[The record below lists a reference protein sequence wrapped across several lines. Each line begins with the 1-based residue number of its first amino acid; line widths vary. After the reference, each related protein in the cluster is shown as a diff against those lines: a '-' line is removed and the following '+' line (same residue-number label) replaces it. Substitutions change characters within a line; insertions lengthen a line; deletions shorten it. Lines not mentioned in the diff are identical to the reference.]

1 MAPRSEKRSESK
13 PKKSG
18 ETLPPPP
25 VPSIGVVRFDDI
37 VERLQARGRSFDE
50 DFLQRV
56 YVFSARM
63 HKDQTRQSGEP
74 YLTHP
79 LSVAW
84 ILADLKFDEVCVAV
98 GLLHDVLEDTLTTR
112 ETVDELFGP
121 EVTELVDGVTK
132 LARHEYVRRDDAQAE
147 TFRKMILASAKDIRV
162 ILVKLADRLHN
173 MQTLEHLP
181 PEARRRIS
189 RETLEIYAPI
199 AHRLGMARVKGD
211 LEDLAFYYLYPHQY
225 AELHSKIEE
234 KMQLGKEAIE
244 RIGHRLGKALSEAG
258 LEAEIS
264 YRVKRYYSI
273 YQKLRRQGIDISQ
286 LYDYLAFRV
295 VTRDLRDTYGALG
308 VVHQAWRPIPGR
320 FKDYIAMPKPNLY
333 QSLHTTLV
341 GERGTPFEVQIRT
354 REMDLV
360 AEEGIAAHWHYKE
373 GDDEP
378 QESDP
383 NILWLRQLLEW
394 QKEVQDPRTFLT
406 SLKIDLYPEEVYV
419 FTPKGDVLSF
429 PRGVTPIDFAYK
441 IHSDLGHHCAAAR
454 VNGKLV
460 PLRTE
465 LHNGDIVE
473 VVSNPNRQPSR
484 DWLNFVVT
492 TRARSRIRHW
502 LNTQQ
507 KRRAVEIG
515 RRLLEKE
522 ARKYKV
528 SQKRLLEG
536 AALEQYL
543 KDEGLSNLDEMLS
556 RIGFGKLQARSA
568 VQKLA
573 GQELEEPTEEPS
585 RLRQAVTRLLPGRGE
600 GPILVRGHGDL
611 LAYMAKCCNPLP
623 GERIV
628 GYITRGRGVSVHS
641 VDCPNVKNLLYN
653 PEREIE
659 VRWAKEVDE
668 VFEATVF
675 LETEDQKGMLARLTQ
690 VVAEFKSNI
699 TSIGARTTETGQ
711 GLIEMKLEVRDRKHL
726 AKILQGLEDT
736 AGVLRVT
743 RQMAAS
749 SPVHEAEAG

>member
-1 MAPRSEKRSESK
+1 MAPSR
-13 PKKSG
+13 

-25 VPSIGVVRFDDI
+25 VASPGVVRFDDI
-37 VERLQARGRSFDE
+37 LHRLEARGRFYDE
-50 DFLQRV
+50 AFLRRV
-56 YVFSARM
+56 YVFSAQAHR
-63 HKDQTRQSGEP
+63 DQTRRSGEP

-79 LSVAW
+79 LSVAYL
-84 ILADLKFDEVCVAV
+84 LADLKFDQTCVAV
-98 GLLHDVLEDTLTTR
+98 GLLHDVLEDTLTTK
-112 ETVDELFGP
+112 ETLEETFGA
-121 EVTELVDGVTK
+121 EVTELVDGLTK

-173 MQTLEHLP
+173 MQTLEHLA
-181 PEARRRIS
+181 PEKRRRIS

-211 LEDLAFYYLYPHQY
+211 LEDLAFYYLYPHQF
-225 AELHSKIEE
+225 AELHSRIAE
-234 KMQLGKEAIE
+234 KLEVGKESTTAL
-244 RIGHRLGKALSEAG
+244 RVRLVKALEESG
-258 LEAEIS
+258 IEAEIS
-264 YRVKRYYSI
+264 YRVKRSYSI

-286 LYDYLAFRV
+286 LYDYLAFRI
-295 VTRDLRDTYGALG
+295 VTHDLKDTYAALG

-333 QSLHTTLV
+333 QSLHTTVV
-341 GERGTPFEVQIRT
+341 GERGQPFEVQIRT

-373 GDDEP
+373 GADQP
-378 QESDP
+378 RESDP

-419 FTPKGDVLSF
+419 FTPKGEVLSF

-441 IHSDLGHHCAAAR
+441 IHTELGHQCSGAR

-460 PLRTE
+460 PLRTK
-465 LHNGDIVE
+465 LHNGDMVE
-473 VVSNPNRQPSR
+473 VLTNQNRHPSR
-484 DWLNFVVT
+484 DWLNFVAT
-492 TRARSRIRHW
+492 TRAKSKIRHW

-522 ARKYKV
+522 IRKYRLSPK
-528 SQKRLLEG
+528 KLLEG
-536 AALEQYL
+536 ERFDRFL
-543 KDEGLSNLDEMLS
+543 KEEGLSNLDDLLS
-556 RIGFGKLQARSA
+556 KIGFGKLQPRSA
-568 VQKLA
+568 VERLA
-573 GQELEEPTEEPS
+573 PEEVGGERTEEPG
-585 RLRQAVTRLLPGRGE
+585 RLRQAVTRLLPGRGD
-600 GPILVRGHGDL
+600 GPILVKGHGDL

-641 VDCPNVKNLLYN
+641 VDCPNVKNLMYN

-668 VFEATVF
+668 VFSATLF
-675 LETEDQKGMLARLTQ
+675 IETEDQKGMLAKLTQ

-699 TSIGARTTETGQ
+699 TNIGARTTETGH

-726 AKILQGLEDT
+726 LKILQGLRKEN
-736 AGVLRVT
+736 GVLRVT
-743 RQMAAS
+743 RQMSAS
-749 SPVHEAEAG
+749 GSVGETASRSSSG

>member
-1 MAPRSEKRSESK
+1 MMALAREKS
-13 PKKSG
+13 P
-18 ETLPPPP
+18 TPP
-25 VPSIGVVRFDDI
+25 VPSPGVVRFDDI
-37 VERLQARGRSFDE
+37 LQRLDARGRSYDE
-50 DFLQRV
+50 DFLREV
-56 YVFSARM
+56 YVFSAQM
-63 HKDQTRQSGEP
+63 HKDQTRRSGEP

-79 LSVAW
+79 LSVAYL
-84 ILADLKFDEVCVAV
+84 LADLKFDQVCVAV

-112 ETVDELFGP
+112 GALEERFGS
-121 EVTELVDGVTK
+121 EIAELVDGVTK

-173 MQTLEHLP
+173 MQTLEHLS

-211 LEDLAFYYLYPHQY
+211 LEDLALYYLYPHQY
-225 AELHSKIEE
+225 AELNSKIAE
-234 KMQLGKEAIE
+234 KMKVGKDAVE
-244 RIGHRLGKALSEAG
+244 RIRGRLVDALGEASV
-258 LEAEIS
+258 EAEIS

-286 LYDYLAFRV
+286 LYDYLAFRI
-295 VTRDLRDTYGALG
+295 VTRDLKDTYAALG
-308 VVHQAWRPIPGR
+308 VVHQSWRPIPGR

-333 QSLHTTLV
+333 QSLHTTVV
-341 GERGTPFEVQIRT
+341 GERGQPFEVQIRT

-373 GDDEP
+373 GSENP
-378 QESDP
+378 KESDP

-419 FTPKGDVLSF
+419 FTPKGEVLSF

-441 IHSDLGHHCAAAR
+441 IHTELGHHCSGAR
-454 VNGKLV
+454 VNGRLV
-460 PLRTE
+460 PLRTR

-473 VVSNPNRQPSR
+473 VLTNPNRHPSR

-492 TRARSRIRHW
+492 TRAKSKVRHW

-515 RRLLEKE
+515 RRLLDKE
-522 ARKYKV
+522 LKKYRI
-528 SQKRLLEG
+528 SQKKVFESPELSP
-536 AALEQYL
+536 YL
-543 KDEGLSNLDEMLS
+543 RDEGLANPDEMLS
-556 RIGFGKLQARSA
+556 RIGFGKLQPRQ
-568 VQKLA
+568 VIQRLA
-573 GQELEEPTEEPS
+573 ASENLEEPAEQPG
-585 RLRQAVTRLLPGRGE
+585 RLRQAVTRLLPGRGD
-600 GPILVRGHGDL
+600 GPILVKGHGDL
-611 LAYMAKCCNPLP
+611 LAYMAKCCSPLP
-623 GERIV
+623 GERII

-641 VDCPNVKNLLYN
+641 VDCPNVKNLMYN

-659 VRWAKEVDE
+659 VRWAKEVDD
-668 VFEATVF
+668 VFAATIF
-675 LETEDQKGMLARLTQ
+675 IETEDHQGMLARLTQ
-690 VVAEFKSNI
+690 VVAEYKSNI
-699 TSIGARTTETGQ
+699 TSIGARTTDSGQ

-726 AKILQGLEDT
+726 VKILEGLRKT
-736 AGVLRVT
+736 TGVLRVT

-749 SPVHEAEAG
+749 TSERDQAREAR

>member
-1 MAPRSEKRSESK
+1 MAPSRD
-13 PKKSG
+13 KS
-18 ETLPPPP
+18 PPPP

-37 VERLQARGRSFDE
+37 LHRLDERGRVYDQT
-50 DFLQRV
+50 FLRQV
-56 YVFSARM
+56 YVFSAQAHR
-63 HKDQTRQSGEP
+63 DQKRRSGEP
-74 YLTHP
+74 YLIHP
-79 LSVAW
+79 LLVAY
-84 ILADLKFDEVCVAV
+84 ILADLKFDQTCVAV

-112 ETVDELFGP
+112 ATLEESFGP
-121 EVTELVDGVTK
+121 EVAELVDGVTK
-132 LARHEYVRRDDAQAE
+132 LARHEYVRRDEAQAE

-173 MQTLEHLP
+173 MQTLEHLE
-181 PEARRRIS
+181 PEKRRRIS

-225 AELHSKIEE
+225 AELHSRIEE
-234 KMQLGKEAIE
+234 KLKVGKESIATI
-244 RIGHRLGKALSEAG
+244 RDRLEEALAAAEVD
-258 LEAEIS
+258 AEIS

-295 VTRDLRDTYGALG
+295 VTKDLKDTYAALG

-333 QSLHTTLV
+333 QSLHTTVV
-341 GERGTPFEVQIRT
+341 GGSGQPFEVQIRT

-373 GDDEP
+373 GADSP
-378 QESDP
+378 RQSDP

-419 FTPKGDVLSF
+419 FTPKGEVLSF

-441 IHSDLGHHCAAAR
+441 IHTDLGHQCSGAR

-465 LHNGDIVE
+465 LHNGDMVE
-473 VVSNPNRQPSR
+473 ILTNPNRHPSR
-484 DWLNFVVT
+484 DWLNFVAT
-492 TRARSRIRHW
+492 TRAKSKIRHW

-515 RRLLEKE
+515 RRLVEKE
-522 ARKYKV
+522 LRKYRLSPKKV
-528 SQKRLLEG
+528 FEG
-536 AALEQYL
+536 EVFERFL
-543 KDEGLSNLDEMLS
+543 KDEGMSNLDELLS
-556 RIGFGKLQARSA
+556 RLGFGKLQPRQ
-568 VQKLA
+568 VVERLA
-573 GQELEEPTEEPS
+573 PEEVGAEPAEEPG
-585 RLRQAVTRLLPGRGE
+585 RLRQAVTRLLPGGRGE
-600 GPILVRGHGDL
+600 GPIMVKGHGDL

-623 GERIV
+623 GERII

-641 VDCPNVKNLLYN
+641 VDCPNVKNLMYN

-659 VRWAKEVDE
+659 VRWAKELDD
-668 VFEATVF
+668 VFAATLF
-675 LETEDQKGMLARLTQ
+675 IETEDQKGMLAKLTQ

-699 TSIGARTTETGQ
+699 TNIGARTTETGH

-726 AKILQGLEDT
+726 VKILQGLRKT
-736 AGVLRVT
+736 AGVLKVT
-743 RQMAAS
+743 RQMAS
-749 SPVHEAEAG
+749 TSPARKLSEAR

>member
-1 MAPRSEKRSESK
+1 MAPQSQSKAEK
-13 PKKSG
+13 
-18 ETLPPPP
+18 LPPPP
-25 VPSIGVVRFDDI
+25 VPSTGVVRFDDI
-37 VERLQARGRSFDE
+37 LARLGARERSYDE

-56 YVFSARM
+56 YVFSAQM
-63 HKDQTRQSGEP
+63 HKDQTRRSGEP

-79 LSVAW
+79 LSVAY

-112 ETVDELFGP
+112 ETVEERFGP
-121 EVTELVDGVTK
+121 EIAELVDGVTK
-132 LARHEYVRRDDAQAE
+132 LARHAYVRSDDAQAE

-189 RETLEIYAPI
+189 RETIEIYAPI

-211 LEDLAFYYLYPHQY
+211 LEDLAFYYLYPSQY

-234 KMQLGKEAIE
+234 KLEFGREATETI
-244 RIGHRLGKALSEAG
+244 RTRLVRALEEAG
-258 LEAEIS
+258 IEAEIS
-264 YRVKRYYSI
+264 FRVKRYYSI

-286 LYDYLAFRV
+286 LYDYLAFRI
-295 VTRDLRDTYGALG
+295 VTKDPRDTYGALG
-308 VVHQAWRPIPGR
+308 VVHQNWRPIPGR
-320 FKDYIAMPKPNLY
+320 FKDYLAMPKPNLY
-333 QSLHTTLV
+333 QSLHTTVV
-341 GERGTPFEVQIRT
+341 GERGQPFEIQIRT

-373 GDDEP
+373 GSDDPGET
-378 QESDP
+378 DP

-429 PRGVTPIDFAYK
+429 PREVTPIDFAYK
-441 IHSDLGHHCAAAR
+441 IHTELGHHCAGAR
-454 VNGKLV
+454 VNGRLV

-473 VVSNPNRQPSR
+473 IITNANRQPSR
-484 DWLNFVVT
+484 DWLNLAVT
-492 TRARSRIRHW
+492 TRARSKIRHW

-522 ARKYKV
+522 AKKYRV
-528 SQKRLLEG
+528 ALKRVFEG

-543 KDEGLSNLDEMLS
+543 KEEGLSSLDEMLS
-556 RIGFGKLQARSA
+556 RIGFGKLQPRTA
-568 VQKLA
+568 VQRLA
-573 GQELEEPTEEPS
+573 GEELGEPPEEPS

-600 GPILVRGHGDL
+600 GPILVKGHGDL
-611 LAYMAKCCNPLP
+611 LAFMAKCCNPLP

-668 VFEATVF
+668 VFAATIF
-675 LETEDQKGMLARLTQ
+675 IETEDRKGMLAKLTQ
-690 VVAEFKSNI
+690 VVAEYKSNI
-699 TSIGARTTETGQ
+699 SSIGARTTETGQ

-726 AKILQGLEDT
+726 TKILQALRGT
-736 AGVLRVT
+736 QGVLRVT
-743 RQMAAS
+743 RRMAAS
-749 SPVHEAEAG
+749 SALDEASEAGG

>member
-1 MAPRSEKRSESK
+1 MAPSRNR
-13 PKKSG
+13 
-18 ETLPPPP
+18 TPPPP

-37 VERLQARGRSFDE
+37 LHRLEARERVYDESF
-50 DFLQRV
+50 LRRV
-56 YVFSARM
+56 YVFSAQAHR
-63 HKDQTRQSGEP
+63 DQTRRSGEP

-79 LSVAW
+79 LSVAYL
-84 ILADLKFDEVCVAV
+84 LADLKFDQVCVAV
-98 GLLHDVLEDTLTTR
+98 GLLHDVLEDTLTTK
-112 ETVDELFGP
+112 EALEESFGS
-121 EVTELVDGVTK
+121 EVAELVDGLTK
-132 LARHEYVRRDDAQAE
+132 LARHEYVRRDEAQAE
-147 TFRKMILASAKDIRV
+147 TFRKMILASARDIRV
-162 ILVKLADRLHN
+162 ILVKLADRMHN
-173 MQTLEHLP
+173 MQTLEHLA
-181 PEARRRIS
+181 PEKRRRIS

-225 AELHSKIEE
+225 TELHSRIEE
-234 KMQLGKEAIE
+234 KLKVGKESIASIRE
-244 RIGHRLGKALSEAG
+244 RLVRTLEESGI
-258 LEAEIS
+258 EAEIS

-286 LYDYLAFRV
+286 LYDYLAFRI
-295 VTRDLRDTYGALG
+295 VTRDLKDTYAGLG

-333 QSLHTTLV
+333 QSLHTTVV
-341 GERGTPFEVQIRT
+341 GESGQPFEVQIRT

-373 GDDEP
+373 GAEP
-378 QESDP
+378 PEESDP

-419 FTPKGDVLSF
+419 FTPKGEVLSF

-441 IHSDLGHHCAAAR
+441 IHTELGHQCSGAR

-465 LHNGDIVE
+465 LHNGDMVE
-473 VVSNPNRQPSR
+473 VLTNPNRHPSR

-492 TRARSRIRHW
+492 TRAKSKIRHW

-522 ARKYKV
+522 IRKFRLSPRK
-528 SQKRLLEG
+528 LLEG
-536 AALEQYL
+536 DQLDRYL
-543 KDEGLSNLDEMLS
+543 KDEGMSNLDDLLS
-556 RIGFGKLQARSA
+556 RIGFGRTQPRQ
-568 VQKLA
+568 VVERLA
-573 GQELEEPTEEPS
+573 PEEVGAEATTEEPG
-585 RLRQAVTRLLPGRGE
+585 RLRQAVTRLLPGGRDE
-600 GPILVRGHGDL
+600 GPIMVKGHGDL
-611 LAYMAKCCNPLP
+611 LAYMAKCCSPLP

-641 VDCPNVKNLLYN
+641 VDCPNVKNLMYN

-659 VRWAKEVDE
+659 VRWAKEVDD
-668 VFEATVF
+668 VFSATLF
-675 LETEDQKGMLARLTQ
+675 IETEDQKGMLAKLTQ
-690 VVAEFKSNI
+690 VVAEYKSNI
-699 TSIGARTTETGQ
+699 TNIGARTTETGH
-711 GLIEMKLEVRDRKHL
+711 GLIEMKLEVRNRKHL
-726 AKILQGLEDT
+726 RKILEGLRK
-736 AGVLRVT
+736 AQGVLRVT
-743 RQMAAS
+743 RQMASA
-749 SPVHEAEAG
+749 SPVGEVSEAR